1 MTSQHLTSA
10 SSSLDRLRALRH
22 LIRIEQETETKHRA
36 KADIN
41 VTPLVD
47 VVLVLLIIF
56 MVVTPLI
63 ANGVVVELPR
73 TEHHAKKADDGK
85 DIIVSVTADEQIYMG
100 SRRLASI
107 EELVAA
113 VVREKRVFPEKT
125 VFLKGDHRAP
135 YGRMREVMEG
145 LHGVSIDDVILGTE
159 ELTVKR

>member
-1 MTSQHLTSA
+1 V
-10 SSSLDRLRALRH
+10 
-22 LIRIEQETETKHRA
+22 KHRA

-73 TEHHAKKADDGK
+73 TQHHAKKVDDGK
-85 DIIVSVTADEQIYMG
+85 DIVVSVTADEQIYMG
-100 SRRLASI
+100 ARRLASI
-107 EELVAA
+107 DDLVAA
-113 VVREKRVFPEKT
+113 IVAEKRARPEKT
-125 VFLKGDHRAP
+125 VFLKGDQRAS
-135 YGRMREVMEG
+135 YGRMREIMEA

-159 ELTVKR
+159 ELTYQR

>member
-1 MTSQHLTSA
+1 MRPQSPTPA
-10 SSSLDRLRALRH
+10 SSSLDRLRAVRH
-22 LIRIEQETETKHRA
+22 LIRIEQATEKKHRA

-56 MVVTPLI
+56 IVVTPLI

-85 DIIVSVTADEQIYMG
+85 DIIVSVTADEHLYMG
-100 SRRLASI
+100 SRHFASI
-107 EELVAA
+107 DALVAA
-113 VVREKRVFPEKT
+113 VVAEKRALPEKT

-135 YGRMREVMEG
+135 YGRMRELMEA

-159 ELTVKR
+159 ALTGKR

>member
-1 MTSQHLTSA
+1 MSPQAPISTC
-10 SSSLDRLRALRH
+10 SSLDRLRAVRH
-22 LIRIEQETETKHRA
+22 LIRIEQETEERHRA

-85 DIIVSVTADEQIYMG
+85 HIIVSITADEEMYVAA
-100 SRRLASI
+100 RRLASI
-107 EELVAA
+107 EELVRA
-113 VVREKRVFPEKT
+113 VMAEKSTSPEKT
-125 VFLKGDHRAP
+125 VFLKGDHRAS
-135 YGRMREVMEG
+135 YGRMREVMEA

-159 ELTVKR
+159 ELTAKP